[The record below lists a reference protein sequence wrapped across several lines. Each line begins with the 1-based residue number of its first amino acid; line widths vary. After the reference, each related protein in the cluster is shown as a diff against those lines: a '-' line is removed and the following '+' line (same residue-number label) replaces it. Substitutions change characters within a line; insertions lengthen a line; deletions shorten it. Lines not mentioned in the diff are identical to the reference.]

1 MPPMLTLVGVALGVD
16 SPSSDVDATLGRW
29 QRSGGSCWYPDT
41 DWALFAATTFGV
53 RRMSLPSPMALLA
66 PPWRRVVGTG
76 GCSVDTSA
84 ECLLSRCSPDGSVP
98 LANLPPPLAKAR
110 PRPRRMVRG
119 AVQNPPGLRWP
130 GAKVQVAS
138 CPGRSDAFPCVVCNT
153 RRGGCRCRPAPDA
166 PPRFAL
172 LLCCPLPCR
181 CCLRFCHRCFCCF
194 CLFVLS
200 WSVVVSVVG
209 RLLLLC
215 LFHPARD
222 RDAGS
227 RWERLGSGRPRESW
241 VWWCRG
247 SVLRLLPPSPSL
259 LFLPHHCGSSGA
271 WNKRA
276 RRDGKRDRA
285 ECSAGWSGWLAPE
298 L

>member
-1 MPPMLTLVGVALGVD
+1 
-16 SPSSDVDATLGRW
+16 
-29 QRSGGSCWYPDT
+29 
-41 DWALFAATTFGV
+41 
-53 RRMSLPSPMALLA
+53 MALLA

-110 PRPRRMVRG
+110 PLPRRMVRG

-166 PPRFAL
+166 PPRSAL

-181 CCLRFCHRCFCCF
+181 CCLRFCRRCFCLLPFVCSVLVCCCF
-194 CLFVLS
+194 RRRSSAAVVFVSPGARPRRWLKMGATRKRPAAR
-200 WSVVVSVVG
+200 VLGLVVSWFG
-209 RLLLLC
+209 AAAAASL
-215 LFHPARD
+215 
-222 RDAGS
+222 S
-227 RWERLGSGRPRESW
+227 
-241 VWWCRG
+241 
-247 SVLRLLPPSPSL
+247 LPPLPSPPL
-259 LFLPHHCGSSGA
+259 RKL
-271 WNKRA
+271 
-276 RRDGKRDRA
+276 RRLEQESTA
-285 ECSAGWSGWLAPE
+285 
-298 L
+298 

>member
-1 MPPMLTLVGVALGVD
+1 M
-16 SPSSDVDATLGRW
+16 
-29 QRSGGSCWYPDT
+29 
-41 DWALFAATTFGV
+41 

-84 ECLLSRCSPDGSVP
+84 ECLLSHRSPGGSVP

-110 PRPRRMVRG
+110 PLPRRMVRG
-119 AVQNPPGLRWP
+119 AVQTPQASGGPVRRYRWRP
-130 GAKVQVAS
+130 VRGEAMPFLAS
-138 CPGRSDAFPCVVCNT
+138 CAIHAE
-153 RRGGCRCRPAPDA
+153 GGCRCRPAPDA
-166 PPRFAL
+166 AAALCTVAVLPVALPLLPAL
-172 LLCCPLPCR
+172 LSPLLLPASV
-181 CCLRFCHRCFCCF
+181 
-194 CLFVLS
+194 CLFCP
-200 WSVVVSVVG
+200 G
-209 RLLLLC
+209 LLLFPSLVVC
-215 LFHPARD
+215 CCCACFTQPPP
-222 RDAGS
+222 DADGS

-285 ECSAGWSGWLAPE
+285 ECSAGWSGWLAPG

>member
-1 MPPMLTLVGVALGVD
+1 
-16 SPSSDVDATLGRW
+16 
-29 QRSGGSCWYPDT
+29 
-41 DWALFAATTFGV
+41 
-53 RRMSLPSPMALLA
+53 MSLPSPMALLA

-110 PRPRRMVRG
+110 PLPRRMVRG
-119 AVQNPPGLRWP
+119 AVQNPPGP
-130 GAKVQVAS
+130 QVARCEGTGGVLS
-138 CPGRSDAFPCVVCNT
+138 GRSDAFPCVVCNT

-166 PPRFAL
+166 PPRSAL

-181 CCLRFCHRCFCCF
+181 CCLRFCRRCFCCF

-215 LFHPARD
+215 LFHPAAAR
-222 RDAGS
+222 RGWLKMGAT
-227 RWERLGSGRPRESW
+227 RKRPAARVLGLVVSW
-241 VWWCRG
+241 FG
-247 SVLRLLPPSPSL
+247 AASAASLSLPPLPSPPL
-259 LFLPHHCGSSGA
+259 RKL
-271 WNKRA
+271 
-276 RRDGKRDRA
+276 RRLEQESTA
-285 ECSAGWSGWLAPE
+285 
-298 L
+298 

>member
-1 MPPMLTLVGVALGVD
+1 VRRYRWRPVRGGAMLFLASCAIHAEGGVAAAPRL
-16 SPSSDVDATLGRW
+16 TR
-29 QRSGGSCWYPDT
+29 RR
-41 DWALFAATTFGV
+41 ALHCCCAARCPAAAACAFAA
-53 RRMSLPSPMALLA
+53 AA
-66 PPWRRVVGTG
+66 
-76 GCSVDTSA
+76 SA
-84 ECLLSRCSPDGSVP
+84 
-98 LANLPPPLAKAR
+98 
-110 PRPRRMVRG
+110 
-119 AVQNPPGLRWP
+119 
-130 GAKVQVAS
+130 
-138 CPGRSDAFPCVVCNT
+138 
-153 RRGGCRCRPAPDA
+153 
-166 PPRFAL
+166 
-172 LLCCPLPCR
+172 
-181 CCLRFCHRCFCCF
+181 CF

-285 ECSAGWSGWLAPE
+285 ECSAGWSGWLAPG